1 MKPYVSIVIPIY
13 NEEKVIDIFH
23 ERLNSVLAGLNFTYE
38 IIYIDDGST
47 DLTLDILKA
56 QQEECNYVV
65 IIQFRRNYGQTQ
77 ALQAGFDHAR
87 GEIIISMDG
96 DLQHDPKEIPVF
108 IKKIE
113 EGYDIVSG
121 WREKRVDNFWLRR
134 LPSLIANKIMT
145 IVSGVE
151 LHDFGTTFKAYQADL
166 LKDINLY
173 SDFHRFIPAL
183 AIPLG
188 ASVYEQPISNVNR
201 NHGKSKYGLSR
212 TKRVLLDMLTIKFI
226 ISYLSRPIQLMGVP
240 GIICFGCGWILI
252 SILSV
257 LWFAIDLDMIANRG
271 ILLIAVMLVVFGGQL
286 LALGLISEI
295 LSRIYFEGL
304 GKKIYK
310 IKKIHG
316 R

>member
-1 MKPYVSIVIPIY
+1 
-13 NEEKVIDIFH
+13 
-23 ERLNSVLAGLNFTYE
+23 
-38 IIYIDDGST
+38 
-47 DLTLDILKA
+47 
-56 QQEECNYVV
+56 
-65 IIQFRRNYGQTQ
+65 
-77 ALQAGFDHAR
+77 
-87 GEIIISMDG
+87 
-96 DLQHDPKEIPVF
+96 
-108 IKKIE
+108 
-113 EGYDIVSG
+113 
-121 WREKRVDNFWLRR
+121 
-134 LPSLIANKIMT
+134 MT
-145 IVSGVE
+145 KVSGVE
-151 LHDFGTTFKAYQADL
+151 LHDFGTTFKAYRADL

-188 ASVYEQPISNVNR
+188 ASIYEQPISNVNR

-252 SILSV
+252 FILGM
-257 LWFAIDLDMIANRG
+257 LWLAMDLDMIANRG
-271 ILLIAVMLVVFGGQL
+271 VLLIAVMLVVFGGQL

-310 IKKIHG
+310 IKTIHG